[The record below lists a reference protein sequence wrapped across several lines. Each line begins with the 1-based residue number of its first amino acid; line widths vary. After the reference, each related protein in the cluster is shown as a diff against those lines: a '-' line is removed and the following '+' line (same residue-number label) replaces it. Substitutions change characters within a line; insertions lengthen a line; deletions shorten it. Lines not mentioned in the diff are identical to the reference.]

1 MGQSKGQEAEKEM
14 NELKHRTSKCRQTAD
29 EKTHVRKDSSLWL
42 ANIQKVRQVMWEDW
56 TFRLTSTHVGIR
68 HTALVFRNRH
78 EISERKTH
86 VGQWQRGTE
95 VFLKKLSGSFNK
107 SLTTVTYDHFSGFST
122 ATLFKLGAN
131 HLAENM
137 FAGLLIKSNRYLIF
151 LTLCLQLR
159 VYSALSTVV
168 LSCAYTLLLPI
179 FYSIAFLSYKRHN

>member
-95 VFLKKLSGSFNK
+95 VFLKKLSGSF
-107 SLTTVTYDHFSGFST
+107 SGFST

-131 HLAENM
+131 HLVENM